1 MFPHNDEGRAEIL
14 TCYDLAD
21 LSEIADHGCSS
32 GVCSEHIYYADTI
45 SFFDKYEA
53 EVLDLIHIR
62 YGTDELVSIFK
73 RSEADY
79 DMYRNECT
87 WLFIENVAQDHI
99 MELEQMESDQDATI
113 AEYVSTNAYNMAN
126 SLTDTRYALS

>member
-14 TCYDLAD
+14 TCYDLAT
-21 LSEIADHGCSS
+21 LTEIADHGCSS

>member
-14 TCYDLAD
+14 TCYDLSD

>member
-99 MELEQMESDQDATI
+99 VELEQMESDQDATI

>member
-45 SFFDKYEA
+45 SFFDKYEG
-53 EVLDLIHIR
+53 EILDLIHIR